1 MSTPPEPT
9 GTQAGLPACVR
20 HPGRQTGLRC
30 TRCDRPAC
38 PECLVEASV
47 GFQCVDCVRQGRSE
61 VRRATTVAGAELSD
75 KPVLVP
81 ALIAVNVAMFVITV
95 ALARDLFN
103 NQQSGL
109 FAALLAYSPS
119 IAEGEWWRTITSGF
133 LHYGPLHVLVNC
145 VALWFL
151 RDLELLLGRLRFAL
165 VYFLSML
172 GGSATV
178 YLFDAVETRSVGA
191 SGAVYGML
199 GGLLVAVIRL
209 KRDKHVLMSVLG
221 IIALNIAFSVSVPGI
236 SLLAHLGGLVVGA
249 VVTAGMVYAPSAR
262 RQPLQIWTVLAVV
275 VVLVALFAVRTPQVK
290 DQVFCVNPTALECY
304 YATRL

>member
-1 MSTPPEPT
+1 MSTPSEPT

-103 NQQSGL
+103 NQQSEL
-109 FAALLAYSPS
+109 FAALLAYAPS
-119 IAEGEWWRTITSGF
+119 IAEGEWWRTLTSGF

-151 RDLELLLGRLRFAL
+151 RDIELLLGRLRFAL

-178 YLFDAVETRSVGA
+178 YLFDAVETRSTGA

-221 IIALNIAFSVSVPGI
+221 IIALNIAFSISVPGI

-249 VVTAGMVYAPSAR
+249 VVTAGMVYAPTAR
-262 RQPLQIWTVLAVV
+262 RLPVQIGTVVAVV
-275 VVLVALFAVRTPQVK
+275 VVLVALFVVRTPQVK
-290 DQVFCVNPTALECY
+290 DQTFCVNPTTLECY

>member
-1 MSTPPEPT
+1 M
-9 GTQAGLPACVR
+9 
-20 HPGRQTGLRC
+20 
-30 TRCDRPAC
+30 
-38 PECLVEASV
+38 EASV
-47 GFQCVDCVRQGRSE
+47 GFQCVDCVRQARSE
-61 VRRATTVAGAELSD
+61 VRRATTVAGAELAD

-81 ALIAVNVAMFVITV
+81 VFIGVNVAMFVITV

-103 NQQSGL
+103 NQQSEL
-109 FAALLAYSPS
+109 FAALLHYAPS
-119 IAEGEWWRTITSGF
+119 IAEGEWWRIVTSGF
-133 LHYGPLHVLVNC
+133 LHFGPVHVLVNC

-172 GGSATV
+172 GGSLAV
-178 YLFDAVETRSVGA
+178 YLFAALGTRTAGA

-221 IIALNIAFSVSVPGI
+221 IIALNIAFSITVPGI
-236 SLLAHLGGLVVGA
+236 SLLGHLGGLFVGA
-249 VVTAGMVYAPSAR
+249 VVTAGMVYAPPAKR
-262 RQPLQIWTVLAVV
+262 KPVQIGTVAAVIVV
-275 VVLVALFAVRTPQVK
+275 VAALFVVRTPQVN
-290 DQVFCVNPTALECY
+290 DQVFCTNPTTLECY